1 MQGLSVAGNCLER
14 SGDGYT
20 IHQITS
26 LVVNYEAVTAFCT
39 PAAMSCIT
47 QAKFRHLN
55 WTFAAQV
62 GCLTVLSIRHKTAY
76 RFGGQVSLN
85 PHRLLLRPREG
96 RDLRL
101 LSNLIHLTP
110 FGDLTWAQDVFGNSV
125 SIANFTR
132 STDTLIV
139 ESLSEVELT
148 SSAWPVFPVSASAI
162 SYPFRY
168 TDEEWID
175 LGALIRPQ
183 YHDAGDAVGN
193 WARSFVLGYPTDTLS
208 LLKDLNQ
215 GVTRRLRYE
224 ARHAEGTQSP
234 DETLQLGVG
243 TCRDM
248 ATLLAEAARLLGF
261 GSRIASGYL
270 YDPDLRRVGS
280 AGFGS
285 THAWV
290 EIYVPG
296 AGWIT
301 FDPTNQN
308 VGGHNL
314 SLWRGISAS

>member
-1 MQGLSVAGNCLER
+1 
-14 SGDGYT
+14 
-20 IHQITS
+20 
-26 LVVNYEAVTAFCT
+26 
-39 PAAMSCIT
+39 MSCIT

-193 WARSFVLGYPTDTLS
+193 RARSFVLGYPTDTLS

-301 FDPTNQN
+301 FDPTNQS

-314 SLWRGISAS
+314 IPVAVARDIRQLTPVSGSYTGTTTAIGMTVEVSVSALR